1 MKLNLITLVPVI
13 AVAIFLVYGHFVWTP
28 RQIAGVIILI
38 PSLALL
44 IVARLQLGD
53 AFAIQ
58 AKAQKLVTH
67 GLYSKIR
74 NPIYVFGGLTILGF
88 FLFWNPWWLLAF
100 IVLIPMQIIRARKE
114 QAVLAA
120 TFGEE
125 YEHYKKHT
133 WF

>member
-1 MKLNLITLVPVI
+1 MKLNLITLVPLI
-13 AVAIFLVYGHFVWTP
+13 AVALFLVYGHFAWTP
-28 RQIAGVIILI
+28 RRIAGLIILA

-44 IVARLQLGD
+44 VVARLQLGD

-74 NPIYVFGGLTILGF
+74 NPIYVFGGVAIAGF
-88 FLFWNPWWLLAF
+88 FLLWNPWWLFAF
-100 IVLIPMQIIRARKE
+100 AVLIPMQVIRARKE
-114 QAVLAA
+114 QAVLAV

-125 YEHYKKHT
+125 YERYKQKT

>member
-13 AVAIFLVYGHFVWTP
+13 AVALFLFYGHFAWTP
-28 RQIAGVIILI
+28 RRIAGLTILA

-44 IVARLQLGD
+44 VVASLQRGEP
-53 AFAIQ
+53 FAIQ

-67 GLYSKIR
+67 GLYSKTR
-74 NPIYVFGGLTILGF
+74 NPIYVFGGLAIAGF
-88 FLFWNPWWLLAF
+88 FLFWNPWWLFAF
-100 IVLIPMQIIRARKE
+100 VVLIPMQVIRARKE

-125 YEHYKKHT
+125 YERYKQKT